1 MNNYN
6 KVIAAL
12 GLKMNQEFKI
22 VGYSNI
28 YKFTDEG
35 LMFLA
40 PNGMWLNEF
49 DDVAMDILMGKLEIL
64 AKKILLTEQEEQWLK
79 NLLLIPFMQSFMT
92 IKKLPINDYVF
103 ESALKANYK
112 GNINQICALGLMF
125 DAKDKPK
132 IGIPI
137 AYFDADEYF
146 TGLELNKDYSLEE
159 LGLISKNLS

>member
-12 GLKMNQEFKI
+12 GLKMNQQFKI

-40 PNGMWLNEF
+40 PNGVWLNEF
-49 DDVAMDILMGKLEIL
+49 DDGAMDILMGKLEIL

-79 NLLLIPFMQSFMT
+79 NLLSIPFMQSFMT
-92 IKKLPINDYVF
+92 IKKLPINDY
-103 ESALKANYK
+103 
-112 GNINQICALGLMF
+112 
-125 DAKDKPK
+125 K
-132 IGIPI
+132 IP
-137 AYFDADEYF
+137 YHKLDLYLVLPEFYQNF
-146 TGLELNKDYSLEE
+146 LVK
-159 LGLISKNLS
+159 SKYDFLRRRRYLRKI